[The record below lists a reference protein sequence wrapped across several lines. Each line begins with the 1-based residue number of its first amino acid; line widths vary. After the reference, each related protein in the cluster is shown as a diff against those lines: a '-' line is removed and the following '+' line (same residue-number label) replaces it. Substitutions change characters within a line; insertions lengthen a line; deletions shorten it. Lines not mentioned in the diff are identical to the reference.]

1 MAELSLSQAAKQAGK
16 SKSTIGRAIESGRL
30 SARKNQD
37 GTFSIDPS
45 ELFRAFPKGG
55 PGTTISRTG
64 GAIRNPTDGTLGT
77 SANPDEI
84 KALREE
90 LAKAVQQAAAAE
102 AIAEER
108 AETIADLRIRLD
120 REGEERRKLTAIL
133 TDQTRQSEPDPAAPA
148 VPPAPRSWWR
158 RFLG

>member
-37 GTFSIDPS
+37 GTFRIDPS
-45 ELFRAFPKGG
+45 ELFRVFPKGG
-55 PGTTISRTG
+55 PGTVNYGTDGT
-64 GAIRNPTDGTLGT
+64 IRNPTDGTLGT
-77 SANPDEI
+77 GANPDEI
-84 KALREE
+84 RALREE

-133 TDQTRQSEPDPAAPA
+133 TDQTRHPEPDPG
-148 VPPAPRSWWR
+148 PPAIPSASRPWWR

>member
-55 PGTTISRTG
+55 PGTTISGTD

-77 SANPDEI
+77 GANPDEI

-133 TDQTRQSEPDPAAPA
+133 TDQTRHPEPDPAAPA
-148 VPPAPRSWWR
+148 VPTVSRPWWR

>member
-16 SKSTIGRAIESGRL
+16 SKSTIGRAIYSGRL

-55 PGTTISRTG
+55 PGTTTSGTDG
-64 GAIRNPTDGTLGT
+64 TIRNPTDGTLGT
-77 SANPDEI
+77 GANPDEI

-90 LAKAVQQAAAAE
+90 LAKAVQQAAAAA

>member
-55 PGTTISRTG
+55 PGTAVSG
-64 GAIRNPTDGTLGT
+64 SDGTIMNPIYGT
-77 SANPDEI
+77 PGTDTNPDEI

-90 LAKAVQQAAAAE
+90 LAKAVQQVAAAE
-102 AIAEER
+102 AKAEER

-133 TDQTRQSEPDPAAPA
+133 TDQTRQSEPDPVPPA
-148 VPPAPRSWWR
+148 VPSASRPWWR